1 MVIRTLLQQ
10 GTESLQ
16 LAGTSS
22 PRLDAEVLLAH
33 VLEKDRLFLLM
44 HRDDPVA
51 EDLCDAFFAM
61 IDRRAAHT
69 PVAYLTGYKEFM
81 SLNFTVTPGVLIPRP
96 DTETVTELVINELK
110 DAPAPSVLELC
121 CGSGAI
127 SVSLAH
133 YLPTATVTA
142 YDISPLCVDVA
153 RQNAQQNGVAGRVHI
168 EEKDILKPFS
178 VPAPFDCVVSNPPYI
193 PTEVLASL
201 ESDVRDY
208 EPHLALDG
216 GDDGLSFYRHIAK
229 AAAPLLASKGLLALE
244 VGHDQAQAV
253 ADLIKNTGAYS
264 SIVLTDDLAG
274 IHRVVSAR
282 KNG

>member
-1 MVIRTLLQQ
+1 MVINTLLQKGVQ
-10 GTESLQ
+10 KLQ
-16 LAGTSS
+16 LAGISS

-33 VLEKDRLFLLM
+33 VLKKDCMFLLM
-44 HRDDPVA
+44 HRDDAVA
-51 EDLCDAFFAM
+51 EDLCDAFLSL

-69 PVAYLTGYKEFM
+69 PVAYLVGYKEFM
-81 SLNFTVTPGVLIPRP
+81 SLPFSVQPGVLIPRP

-133 YLPTATVTA
+133 YLPKSRITA
-142 YDISPLCVDVA
+142 YDISPLCVEVA
-153 RQNAQQNGVAGRVHI
+153 QKNAEQNGVADRVHI

-178 VPAPFDCVVSNPPYI
+178 PPAPFDCVVSNPPYI
-193 PTEVLASL
+193 PSKVLLSL
-201 ESDVRDY
+201 EADVRDF

-216 GDDGLSFYRHIAK
+216 GDDGLCFYRHIANST
-229 AAAPLLASKGLLALE
+229 ASLLAPKGLLALE
-244 VGHDQAQAV
+244 VGHDQANTV
-253 ADLIKNTGAYS
+253 ADLIKNTGAFS
-264 SIVLTDDLAG
+264 SVVLSDDLAG

-282 KNG
+282 KI